1 MLCEVEDLDLTRKFL
16 YVDVLCQTVGLCVQ
30 LLTVVCA
37 RTDI

>member
-16 YVDVLCQTVGLCVQ
+16 YVDVLCQTVGL
-30 LLTVVCA
+30 LTVVCA